1 MIEDEVL
8 EQKKRKIAF
17 EIIYY
22 SKRILFCALFFFIYY
37 FVIYNEYFLDYIDKL
52 YYEDWTFSKFISYYD
67 FISLLFHSFFFVS
80 VIIILFKRQIIYS
93 YNWLKKYS
101 K

>member
-1 MIEDEVL
+1 MIEDEIL
-8 EQKKRKIAF
+8 EKKKRKIAF

-22 SKRILFCALFFFIYY
+22 SKRILFCTLFFFIYY

-52 YYEDWTFSKFISYYD
+52 YYEDWIFSKIISFYD

-80 VIIILFKRQIIYS
+80 VILILFARQIIYS
-93 YNWLKKYS
+93 YTWLKKYS